1 MLWVGKGYLKLIEHV
16 IMPNEYIVKYD
27 ILNEYAYLG
36 ILAVEN
42 NEVYVIGYLKEYT
55 DAILKYRQD
64 S

>member
-1 MLWVGKGYLKLIEHV
+1 MGKGYLKHLIEHV

-27 ILNEYAYLG
+27 ILNEYGYLG

-42 NEVYVIGYLKEYT
+42 NKVYVIGYLKEYT